1 MDANAHERAIISVNH
16 LVNAHDDDDDGFRR
30 DGRDD
35 GDDGDGDGAG
45 RRALPEP
52 VGIASDVECR
62 RASNE

>member
-16 LVNAHDDDDDGFRR
+16 LIDAHHDDGFRR

-35 GDDGDGDGAG
+35 GDDGDDAGAG

>member
-16 LVNAHDDDDDGFRR
+16 LIDAHDDDDDDGFRR

-35 GDDGDGDGAG
+35 GDDGDDAG

-62 RASNE
+62 TK